1 MNRLKIL
8 KKRKR
13 LHLKVIPLITHQ
25 VTLPRNHQ
33 TQMHQILHRYL
44 ALRQI
49 RRKILKEA
57 NEAGIERTKN
67 KRKENPA
74 SPKVAE
80 SASTGNDYTYLL

>member
-8 KKRKR
+8 KRRKR
-13 LHLKVIPLITHQ
+13 LYPKVIPLITHQ
-25 VTLPRNHQ
+25 VTLPHNHQ
-33 TQMHQILHRYL
+33 TQMHQILHRYQ

-49 RRKILKEA
+49 RRKILNEA
-57 NEAGIERTKN
+57 NEADIERTKI
-67 KRKENPA
+67 KRNENPA

>member
-8 KKRKR
+8 KRMKH
-13 LHLKVIPLITHQ
+13 LYLKVIPLIIHQ
-25 VTLPRNHQ
+25 VTLRPNHQ
-33 TQMHQILHRYL
+33 TPMHQILHRYQ

-49 RRKILKEA
+49 QRKILKEV
-57 NEAGIERTKN
+57 NEAGIERTKI